1 MLHGEILVALIL
13 TFGVEPIHETFWVCD
28 SNEPSLSSFCSHKKI
43 NSLEEPLNPIFAIN
57 NCHLYIA
64 LID

>member
-1 MLHGEILVALIL
+1 MGEEALITLIL
-13 TFGVEPIHETFWVCD
+13 TFGVEPIHETFWLCD
-28 SNEPSLSSFCSHKKI
+28 SNGVSSSFCSHKKI

>member
-1 MLHGEILVALIL
+1 MKLSGCVIQTKA
-13 TFGVEPIHETFWVCD
+13 
-28 SNEPSLSSFCSHKKI
+28 SLSSFCSHKKI